1 MCVAVLKN
9 ILIVWIS
16 ENCVHQSY
24 SVCNVILSKKKNQ
37 LVGPVT

>member
-24 SVCNVILSKKKNQ
+24 SVCDVIL
-37 LVGPVT
+37 LLPVGPVT